1 MILLD
6 QLVSRDKQ
14 KWYLTVTLSKGMDE
28 RAYIKT
34 LNNIKG
40 SNLNF

>member
-1 MILLD
+1 MIWLD
-6 QLVSRDKQ
+6 QLVSCEKH
-14 KWYLTVTLSKGMDE
+14 KWHLTGTLSKGMDE
-28 RAYIKT
+28 RTYIKT